1 MQKRPTVAFS
11 VSVTG
16 TLRGTW
22 LLNSPDNRCD
32 FRNDFRCDFHCDTDR
47 CGSRYIYQWDTH
59 AFTPRFYYFL
69 SSRSNRCALSISDRR
84 FWEPKEASQF
94 AQWELSERDVIHPA
108 YTCQM
113 ERCQEKTLAY
123 AQTGIEILLVGN
135 FRLHYTRRR
144 ENRNASEHWI

>member
-59 AFTPRFYYFL
+59 AFTPRFCYFL
-69 SSRSNRCALSISDRR
+69 SVVVTAALSPSLTGDFGNQKKRLSLR
-84 FWEPKEASQF
+84 NGSCRKE
-94 AQWELSERDVIHPA
+94 
-108 YTCQM
+108 M
-113 ERCQEKTLAY
+113 
-123 AQTGIEILLVGN
+123 
-135 FRLHYTRRR
+135 
-144 ENRNASEHWI
+144 

>member
-1 MQKRPTVAFS
+1 MGYPCFHAPI
-11 VSVTG
+11 
-16 TLRGTW
+16 
-22 LLNSPDNRCD
+22 LLLP
-32 FRNDFRCDFHCDTDR
+32 F
-47 CGSRYIYQWDTH
+47 
-59 AFTPRFYYFL
+59 
-69 SSRSNRCALSISDRR
+69 SRSNRCALSISDRR

-144 ENRNASEHWI
+144 ENRNASEHWIGKSTLRRHHNTRAEARRKYIR